1 MQDTVRFPQVWPVYS
16 GPAGLPLL
24 RIGRVIGKIAVAPKG
39 VPSSLSDHVGIIP
52 LPGHLALFQSATPR
66 LKAGASGGGIGDAK
80 V

>member
-52 LPGHLALFQSATPR
+52 
-66 LKAGASGGGIGDAK
+66 SGVRRSPSRKGIVRHRGI
-80 V
+80 